1 MTDEAD
7 FVVIGAG
14 IAGASVAC
22 ELAKSASVILL
33 EREDQPGYHA
43 TGRSAAVFTEIYGNA
58 TIRALTVA
66 SAPFFDNPPEEFQE
80 DLLWSPRPL
89 MMIARPDQLD
99 RLKDL
104 YESASQLVPTLRW
117 LDAGE
122 VARHA
127 PMLRAGYAA
136 GGLLEEGASDLDV
149 HAIHSGFLRGARLY
163 GAQIVQ
169 NAEVR
174 AMSRAGAKWVVES
187 KAGAYGA
194 GVVVNAAGAWAD
206 EVADLAGAAPIAIV
220 PKRRSAFIFSPEPAQ
235 AVADWPT
242 IIDISEEF
250 YFKPEAGKLL
260 GSPGDETPSPPC
272 DAQPEE
278 LDLAIAI
285 DRIAAAVDFHIRAID
300 SKWAGLRSFVADKTP
315 VVGYDDGVEGF
326 FWLAA
331 QGGYGIQTSPAISRA
346 AAALLQARAFPED
359 LIALGVN
366 EAAMSPRRLRKSR
379 LNENAARPAY
389 ANAR

>member
-7 FVVIGAG
+7 YIVIGAG

-22 ELAKSASVILL
+22 ELAKSARVILL

-58 TIRALTVA
+58 AIRALTVA
-66 SAPFFDNPPEEFQE
+66 SAPFFDNPPEEFE
-80 DLLWSPRPL
+80 DDLLWSPRAL
-89 MMIARPDQLD
+89 MMIARPDQMDQLQS
-99 RLKDL
+99 L
-104 YESASQLVPTLRW
+104 YANASLLVPTLRL
-117 LDAGE
+117 LDADE
-122 VARHA
+122 VAARA

-136 GGLLEEGASDLDV
+136 GGLLEEGSSDLDV
-149 HAIHSGFLRGARLY
+149 HAIHQGFLRGARAY
-163 GAQIVQ
+163 GARIAP

-174 AMSRAGAKWVVES
+174 AMRRAAGRWIVET
-187 KAGAYGA
+187 KAGTFGA
-194 GVVVNAAGAWAD
+194 RVIVNAAGAWAD
-206 EVADLAGAAPIAIV
+206 EVAGLIGAAPIGLV
-220 PKRRSAFIFSPEPAQ
+220 PKRRSAFTFTPEPAQ
-235 AVADWPT
+235 VVADWPT

-272 DAQPEE
+272 DARPEE
-278 LDLAIAI
+278 LDLAVAI
-285 DRIAAAVDFHIRAID
+285 DRIGAAVDFHIRTID

-315 VVGYDDGVEGF
+315 VVGYDDRIEGF

-346 AAALLQARAFPED
+346 AAALLQERAFPED
-359 LIALGVN
+359 LTALGVN
-366 EAAMSPRRLRKSR
+366 ETTMSPRRLRKSR
-379 LNENAARPAY
+379 GEENAARSAY
-389 ANAR
+389 ASAR